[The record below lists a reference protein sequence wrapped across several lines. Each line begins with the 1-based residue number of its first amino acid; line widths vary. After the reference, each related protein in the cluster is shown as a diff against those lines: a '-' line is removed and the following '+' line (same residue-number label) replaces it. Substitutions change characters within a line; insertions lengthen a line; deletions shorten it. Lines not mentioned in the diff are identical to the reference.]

1 MNKKKDKDKL
11 TQAQYQILRK
21 QDKDVLTTEK
31 WIKETGLTVCV
42 FNRLPVQVLKAQQ
55 VAHTLLTQNL
65 NLLTTEQIK
74 TLRTFQRKVANKKIH
89 NKIKSSSA
97 YPILNI
103 SNKINRLLFKQHK
116 QLCKTSLTATT
127 I

>member
-11 TQAQYQILRK
+11 TPVQYQILRK
-21 QDKDVLTTEK
+21 QDKDKRTTEH
-31 WIKETGLTVCV
+31 WIRNTGLNVCV
-42 FNRLPVQVLKAQQ
+42 FNKLPVQVLRAQQ

-74 TLRTFQRKVANKKIH
+74 TLRTFQRKVGNTKTQSKLKPA
-89 NKIKSSSA
+89 SA

-103 SNKINRLLFKQHK
+103 NTRINRKLFEQHRK
-116 QLCKTSLTATT
+116 LGRQSGT
-127 I
+127 